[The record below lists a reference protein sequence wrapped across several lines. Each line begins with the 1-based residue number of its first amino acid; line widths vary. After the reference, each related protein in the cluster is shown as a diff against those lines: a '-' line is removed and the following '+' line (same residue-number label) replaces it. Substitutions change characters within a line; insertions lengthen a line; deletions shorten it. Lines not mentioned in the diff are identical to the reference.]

1 MSRRSTRFSAVTNPE
16 DESVPIP
23 TSAKEIKRKRTS
35 DDTASEGDD
44 ILEALQSPP
53 KPRRGRPPTK
63 KKALGNSED
72 PELAIGTS
80 AKKREQKHNTDNKGS
95 EGNNTPEALRIPP
108 KPKRGQPPA
117 KTKAPDNL
125 EVPSVPIAKSAK
137 VIKRKRTADDT
148 ADEGDD
154 TPKALQSPS
163 KEKRGRPP
171 AKKKAM
177 EIEPKAGKEPAN
189 SDAGTGNPE
198 PLIWRGKVLPPRSPQ
213 AERVNRNT
221 HPGVIAA
228 SKPKRTSA
236 EVAAAV
242 KRKADLQRQA
252 DELERRRIETLAEM
266 ELQEELDEEA
276 EEYSVVRKQLD
287 DEDVEMQPGDGEGEG
302 ASVGELAEGDHE
314 TDGEGKVA
322 PKRKQVY
329 IF

>member
-16 DESVPIP
+16 DESVPIS
-23 TSAKEIKRKRTS
+23 TSAKEIKRKCTR

-44 ILEALQSPP
+44 TLEALQSPP

-63 KKALGNSED
+63 KKAPGNSKD
-72 PELAIGTS
+72 RQLAIGTS
-80 AKKREQKHNTDNKGS
+80 AKEREQKCTADNKGS
-95 EGNNTPEALRIPP
+95 EGNNTPEALQIPP

-125 EVPSVPIAKSAK
+125 EVPSVPIARSAK
-137 VIKRKRTADDT
+137 VIKRKHTADDT

-154 TPKALQSPS
+154 TLEALQSPS

-171 AKKKAM
+171 AKKKAT
-177 EIEPKAGKEPAN
+177 EIVAPKAGKKPAN

-213 AERVNRNT
+213 VERVNRNT

-236 EVAAAV
+236 EVATAV
-242 KRKADLQRQA
+242 KRKADLQ
-252 DELERRRIETLAEM
+252 
-266 ELQEELDEEA
+266 
-276 EEYSVVRKQLD
+276 
-287 DEDVEMQPGDGEGEG
+287 
-302 ASVGELAEGDHE
+302 
-314 TDGEGKVA
+314 
-322 PKRKQVY
+322 
-329 IF
+329 